1 MKAAHALGTVQPE
14 GKKFALV
21 SAASGALLPTQLKDK
36 TAWTLGVFLRQR
48 HKKASKIEF
57 GLAVVDETMECD
69 QV

>member
-36 TAWTLGVFLRQR
+36 TAWTLGVF
-48 HKKASKIEF
+48 F
-57 GLAVVDETMECD
+57 CD
-69 QV
+69 RDIRRPARLSLDWQWSTRP